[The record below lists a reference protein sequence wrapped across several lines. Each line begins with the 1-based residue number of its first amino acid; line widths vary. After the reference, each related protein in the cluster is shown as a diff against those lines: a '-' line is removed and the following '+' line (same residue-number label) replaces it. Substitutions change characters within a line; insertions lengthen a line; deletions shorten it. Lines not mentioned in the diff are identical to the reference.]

1 MNLNTLNTFRHRV
14 YERREQAAD
23 ALFNAVDALICEAT
37 ARSFPEL
44 SLSPFFVRKW
54 PSLYEAFEDGKIDA
68 ERLREVF
75 VQFAPLPCARRHVF
89 LGVDTSS
96 LFRPEAVTSADRTL
110 LPLPNVPEASHA
122 VSPGWVI
129 SSVVLR
135 PVEAGQGTFVLD
147 SRRVE
152 SSALATE
159 VAASQVLAVVDLLV
173 ARGLRKVDHWRSL
186 VCLCSVSGA
195 HDERASQLPVAGQ
208 SQSGLLSPRP
218 RSPAWSAWGQPQG
231 WSAVSVQRPEHTRR
245 TRCQLG
251 GHGCSR
257 QAG

>member
-1 MNLNTLNTFRHRV
+1 MCPQPRM
-14 YERREQAAD
+14 Q
-23 ALFNAVDALICEAT
+23 
-37 ARSFPEL
+37 S
-44 SLSPFFVRKW
+44 
-54 PSLYEAFEDGKIDA
+54 
-68 ERLREVF
+68 
-75 VQFAPLPCARRHVF
+75 
-89 LGVDTSS
+89 
-96 LFRPEAVTSADRTL
+96 
-110 LPLPNVPEASHA
+110 

-231 WSAVSVQRPEHTRR
+231 WSAVEVAATRAHTANQMPVGRARMLTASGLRFIAGTSCICGQR
-245 TRCQLG
+245 G
-251 GHGCSR
+251 GSR
-257 QAG
+257 SA